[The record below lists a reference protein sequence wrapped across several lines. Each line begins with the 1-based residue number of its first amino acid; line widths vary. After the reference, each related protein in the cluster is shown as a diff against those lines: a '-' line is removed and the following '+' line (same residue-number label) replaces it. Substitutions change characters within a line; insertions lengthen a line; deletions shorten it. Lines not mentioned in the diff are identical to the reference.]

1 MSLDE
6 ELLSMVVHELRTPLT
21 VLKGYLQ
28 LARRRLRAPGAAVD
42 LQDVAAMLKAAD
54 QNADQVARLVAD
66 LLDVT
71 LMSSG
76 KFSLDVAPCA
86 LGGLV
91 QEVVRELSQ
100 LFPQRAISLRPC
112 GPVRVL
118 ADALRVKQVVVN
130 YLTNAIKY
138 ATAEA
143 PIQVGV
149 EQEER
154 QVRVSVR
161 DGGPGLSQADQERIW
176 DRFYRG
182 EGVAHQDGSRVG
194 LGLGL
199 YLSRTIVE
207 QHGGQVGVASAPGSG
222 TTFWF
227 TVPLAQAAAGRALEG
242 ASLPERSRD
251 EGG

>member
-176 DRFYRG
+176 DRFYRFTAAKG
-182 EGVAHQDGSRVG
+182 CQNGTCGG

-199 YLSRTIVE
+199 YICRIIIE
-207 QHGGQVGVASAPGSG
+207 AHRGQVGVASAPGEGS
-222 TTFWF
+222 TFWF
-227 TVPLAQAAAGRALEG
+227 TLPL
-242 ASLPERSRD
+242 
-251 EGG
+251 